1 MSGKHR
7 GLEGISTLALAGL
20 LAMLAAGCDS
30 TIHRQANIGGVDT
43 LSLDAKQRLKLVGNR
58 SGHEGIR
65 VTCTEPSPDALV
77 AKAAVM
83 AASGKVPNGA
93 DGGVSGGSSESAAS
107 IGFRDH
113 TVQMLR
119 DGYFRLCE
127 AYMNGAVDK
136 AQYAEM
142 VRNIDTFMVVVSAL
156 QIVGTNP
163 VAPAVAI
170 SAGSMTAKAGSGGP
184 EAALGDG
191 TKASNIEIKG
201 VQSVENKNA
210 DAAVKIVQA
219 YLNYRRQ
226 YRLRV

>member
-7 GLEGISTLALAGL
+7 GLEGIGALALAGL
-20 LAMLAAGCDS
+20 LALLAAGCDS

-43 LSLDAKQRLKLVGNR
+43 LSLDAKQRLMLVGNR
-58 SGHEGIR
+58 SGHERAR

-83 AASGKVPNGA
+83 AASGKAPNGA
-93 DGGVSGGSSESAAS
+93 DGGMSGGSSESAAS

-127 AYMNGAVDK
+127 AYLNGAIDK

-156 QIVGTNP
+156 QIVGANP
-163 VAPAVAI
+163 VTPAVAI
-170 SAGSMTAKAGSGGP
+170 SAGSMTAKASGGGSEVP
-184 EAALGDG
+184 GEGA
-191 TKASNIEIKG
+191 KANILEIKG
-201 VQSVENKNA
+201 VQSAENKNA
-210 DAAVKIVQA
+210 AAAVQIVKA
-219 YLNYRRQ
+219 YLNYRRE
-226 YRLRV
+226 YRH